1 MSNSLGPHDYTAHG
15 IFVVRILEWVAFPFS
30 RASSQPRSPTLPA
43 LQADSLPAEPQGKP
57 KNTWVGALSLLQWI
71 FPTQELNWGLL
82 HCRQTLYQL
91 NYQGNTNNIL
101 SEKELHFQKKKLV
114 RRIGL
119 FYIFENLFKLWL
131 KEASWIL
138 ISAFAFNLW
147 DITHYEPPENS
158 TRHSWE
164 NEIEKKQKKILVLL

>member
-1 MSNSLGPHDYTAHG
+1 MCLDSLGPPGPYSPWNSPGQNTGVGSLSFLQG
-15 IFVVRILEWVAFPFS
+15 IFPTIGLNPSLPPYRPILYQLSHKGSPRILEWVAYPFS
-30 RASSQPRSPTLPA
+30 IRF
-43 LQADSLPAEPQGKP
+43 
-57 KNTWVGALSLLQWI
+57 
-71 FPTQELNWGLL
+71 FPTQESNQGLL

-138 ISAFAFNLW
+138 ISAFAFNL
-147 DITHYEPPENS
+147 
-158 TRHSWE
+158 
-164 NEIEKKQKKILVLL
+164 